1 MSAEG
6 LLRADTLVE
15 DLQIFVSHA
24 HDHFAYSNKPLNWK
38 ITDRRSLSANA
49 QVWVWAKQ
57 VAEQQGEDVKTVY
70 ARMKR
75 DHGLPIILADIEH
88 GKLVDWMLKQFKF
101 YQRTDEQQLKII
113 DGIEVT
119 RHFSTKQ
126 HNSFRDSVQVF
137 YNNNGFNLQYLEK
150 EDAA

>member
-1 MSAEG
+1 MATEG
-6 LLRADTLVE
+6 LIRASTIVD
-15 DLQIFVSHA
+15 DLQLFVSQV
-24 HDHFAYSNKPLNWK
+24 HDHFDHSTKPINWK

-75 DHGLPIILADIEH
+75 DHGLPIILADVEH

-101 YQRTDEQQLKII
+101 YQRTDEQQLKIV

-126 HNSFRDSVQVF
+126 HNEFRNSVQSF
-137 YNNNGFNLQYLEK
+137 YNQHGFNLQYMEK
-150 EDAA
+150 ENGE

>member
-24 HDHFAYSNKPLNWK
+24 PDHFAYSNKPLNWK

-49 QVWVWAKQ
+49 QVHVWAKQ
-57 VAEQQGEDVKTVY
+57 ISDQTGEDVKSVF

-75 DHGLPIILADIEH
+75 DQGLPIALSDAEH
-88 GKLVDWMLKQFKF
+88 GPVIDWMLKQMKF
-101 YQRTDEQQLKII
+101 NNQIERRQLVLI
-113 DGIEVT
+113 DAMEIT
-119 RHFSTKQ
+119 RNFSTKQ
-126 HNSFRDSVQVF
+126 HNNFRDNVQQF
-137 YNNNGFNLQYLEK
+137 YNSHGFNLQYMEK
-150 EDAA
+150 END

>member
-1 MSAEG
+1 MAKEG
-6 LLRADTLVE
+6 LIRANTLVE
-15 DLQIFVSHA
+15 DLQLFVSQV
-24 HDHFAYSNKPLNWK
+24 HDHFDHNEKPLNWK

-49 QVWVWAKQ
+49 QVHVWAKQ

-88 GKLVDWMLKQFKF
+88 GKMVDWMLKQFKF

-137 YNNNGFNLQYLEK
+137 YNNNGFNLQYLER

>member
-1 MSAEG
+1 MADEG
-6 LLRADTLVE
+6 LIRAATIVD
-15 DLQIFVSHA
+15 DLQLFVSKV
-24 HDHFAYSNKPLNWK
+24 HDHFDRNEKPINWK

-49 QVWVWAKQ
+49 QVHVWAKQ

-119 RHFSTKQ
+119 RHFSTRQ
-126 HNSFRDSVQVF
+126 HNEFRNSVQSF
-137 YNNNGFNLQYLEK
+137 YNQHGFNLQYMES
-150 EDAA
+150 E